1 MDSVAE
7 VITLDKVADKLVDN
21 MDKIVNQMQGF
32 VYDLLPVVMPI
43 LGISVIVGFGIKFF
57 KRLSKG

>member
-7 VITLDKVADKLVDN
+7 IITLDKVADKLVAS
-21 MDKIVNQMQGF
+21 MDTIVNQMQGF
-32 VYDLLPVVMPI
+32 VYDLLPVAMPI

-57 KRLSKG
+57 KRLAKG

>member
-57 KRLSKG
+57 KRLAKG